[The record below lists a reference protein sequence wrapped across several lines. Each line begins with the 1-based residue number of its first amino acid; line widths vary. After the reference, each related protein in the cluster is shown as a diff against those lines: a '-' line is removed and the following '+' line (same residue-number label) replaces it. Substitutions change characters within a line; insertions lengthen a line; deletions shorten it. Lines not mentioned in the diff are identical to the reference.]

1 MKILIYADNGKGVGL
16 GHLTRCTSLAHKF
29 TELFYNTLL
38 IVNEDR
44 SYKLDKQFSKLKI
57 KQLRF
62 SKISMVS
69 LSNTYH

>member
-1 MKILIYADNGKGVGL
+1 MKILIADNGRGVGL

-44 SYKLDKQFSKLKI
+44 SYKLI
-57 KQLRF
+57 KNF
-62 SKISMVS
+62 
-69 LSNTYH
+69 